1 MDIETPEKR
10 QKVDVFSC
18 AAGFEPVVFRKR
30 DGDGWSAVREDPK
43 CGNAQTAEGFVG
55 FLRALPERHERH
67 RRGLRACRVAF
78 LRGEAWLDRHAHPV
92 MGRGGRCYRPNLGIG

>member
-1 MDIETPEKR
+1 MWRHNQILQFAEIGRNMPLDIETPEKR

-30 DGDGWSAVREDPK
+30 DGDGWSTVREDPK

-55 FLRALPERHERH
+55 FLRALPK
-67 RRGLRACRVAF
+67 
-78 LRGEAWLDRHAHPV
+78 
-92 MGRGGRCYRPNLGIG
+92 